1 LDSHDG
7 IFDGKI
13 MVFVN
18 DTSHL
23 EKLIQRLNRV
33 HGVILVERFDS

>member
-1 LDSHDG
+1 
-7 IFDGKI
+7 

-23 EKLIQRLNRV
+23 EKMIQRLQRV
-33 HGVILVERFDS
+33 NGVLLVERFDS